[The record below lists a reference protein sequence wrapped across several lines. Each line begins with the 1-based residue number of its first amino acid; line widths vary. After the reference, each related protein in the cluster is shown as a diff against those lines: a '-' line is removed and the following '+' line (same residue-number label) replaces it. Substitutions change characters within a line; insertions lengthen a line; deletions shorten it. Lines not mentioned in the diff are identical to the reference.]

1 MLRDVLIE
9 IGLEELPFIAMKQ
22 VLEEMPKAFCKWLD
36 EQYIVRENATVW
48 VTPRRIVFYVTHV
61 EPMQKIL
68 PSKVKGPPV
77 SVAFK
82 DGKETRALQGFLQ
95 KCDTDQYEI
104 ETIQNQQYV
113 FCTMQPSCKTIQQVL
128 VEDFP
133 TWIQK
138 FPFKTQMKCAG
149 YQFVRP
155 LRWICCMV
163 GDDVVPLVLFSVQS
177 ESKSMGLRGFP
188 TIAIDSAESYPEQV
202 EKNFVQLDTK
212 KRYQTIQKSV
222 STYSPESIIEKNAY
236 CTEWPVVCKSSFSPS
251 LLNVPKEAIQTMIE
265 DHLICFTLQ
274 KTDGDLLP
282 SFQFVMNGPRDEN
295 KVSQGYEKVIAAK
308 LEDAKFFFEQDQKIP
323 LKDRSTH
330 IDRIIFM
337 KGLGTVLQKT
347 NRLLLMAE
355 KFPCGEDVQ
364 LLKRTTMLSKM
375 DLSTHMVA
383 ELSELQGTM
392 GKIYAAL
399 QGEEE
404 RVCVALESY
413 YLPKRESDPIP
424 KDSIGQI
431 VGLLDRIDT
440 LAGAFAIGMSVSSS
454 ADPFGLRRQLN
465 GILRILYE
473 IPFSICLEEAFFWAL
488 HCYKEVN
495 QLDMKEEE
503 ILSNLQDFY
512 TQRLNLF
519 LQSMHRYD
527 MVNAVLCSSWIHPF
541 HAKEK
546 LVLLEENGSSDE
558 FKVLCE
564 SFTRI
569 RNITKGDYATE
580 KVQTLLLV
588 EPQEQALYDAFQK
601 CIGKNDATDEPDY
614 LVIQLKK
621 MYSLNPFIV
630 DFFDCVLVHCE
641 DSALKDNR
649 IRLIS
654 AINRYFLQ
662 FCDFSEIV
670 FQGGN

>member
-9 IGLEELPFIAMKQ
+9 IGLEELPFLVMKQ
-22 VLEEMPKAFCKWLD
+22 LLEEMPKAFCKWLD
-36 EQYIVRENATVW
+36 DQTVQRESSTIW
-48 VTPRRIVFYVTHV
+48 VTPRRIVFYISHV

-82 DGKETRALQGFLQ
+82 DGQETRALQGFLQ
-95 KCDTDQYEI
+95 KCGTDQYEI
-104 ETIQNQQYV
+104 ETIQSQQYV
-113 FCTMQPSCKTIQQVL
+113 FCTIQPSCKTIQQVL
-128 VEDFP
+128 IEEFP

-138 FPFKTQMKCAG
+138 FPFKTQMKCTG

-155 LRWICCMV
+155 IRWICCMI
-163 GDDVVPLVLFSVQS
+163 GDEVVPVALFSVQS
-177 ESKSMGLRGFP
+177 QAKSPGLRGFP
-188 TIAIDSAESYPEQV
+188 LIPIDSAETYQEQL

-236 CTEWPVVCKSSFSPS
+236 CTEWPVVCKASFSSS

-265 DHLICFTLQ
+265 DHLICFILQ
-274 KTDGDLLP
+274 KTDGNLLP

-323 LKDRSTH
+323 LKDRSDH
-330 IDRIIFM
+330 IDRMIFM

-364 LLKRTTMLSKM
+364 LLKRATMLSKM

-383 ELSELQGTM
+383 ELPELQGTM
-392 GKIYAAL
+392 GRIYGTL

-424 KDSIGQI
+424 MDDIGQI
-431 VGLLDRIDT
+431 LGLLDRIDT

-454 ADPFGLRRQLN
+454 ADPFGLRRQIN
-465 GILRILYE
+465 GILRILHE
-473 IPFSICLEEAFFWAL
+473 KPLSIFTKEAFSWAL
-488 HCYKEVN
+488 HCYKEIN
-495 QLDMKEEE
+495 QLDMKEDE
-503 ILSNLQDFY
+503 ILSQLQDFY

-519 LQSMHRYD
+519 LQSVHRYD

-546 LVLLEENGSSDE
+546 LVLLEENASSNE
-558 FKVLCE
+558 FKILCE

-580 KVQTLLLV
+580 DVQTSLLV
-588 EPQEQALYDAFQK
+588 EHQEKALYDAFQK
-601 CIGKNDATDEPDY
+601 CILKNDVIDEPNH

-641 DSALKDNR
+641 DSALKENR

-670 FQGGN
+670 FEGGN

>member
-9 IGLEELPFIAMKQ
+9 IGLEELPFVAMKQ
-22 VLEEMPKAFCKWLD
+22 LLEEMPKAFCKWLD
-36 EQYIVRENATVW
+36 EQSVQRESSSIW
-48 VTPRRIVFYVTHV
+48 VTPRRIVFYISHV

-95 KCDTDQYEI
+95 KCGTDQYEI
-104 ETIQNQQYV
+104 ETIQNQQYI

-128 VEDFP
+128 IEDFP

-138 FPFKTQMKCAG
+138 FPFKTQMKCTG

-163 GDDVVPLVLFSVQS
+163 GDAVVPLTLFSVQS
-177 ESKSMGLRGFP
+177 EAKSSGLRGFP
-188 TIAIDSAESYPEQV
+188 VIPIDSAESYQERL
-202 EKNFVQLDTK
+202 ERNFIQLDTV
-212 KRYQTIQKSV
+212 KRYETIQKAV
-222 STYSPESIIEKNAY
+222 SAYSPESIIEKNAY
-236 CTEWPVVCKSSFSPS
+236 CTEWPVVCKASFSSS
-251 LLNVPKEAIQTMIE
+251 LLKVPKEAIQTMIE

-274 KTDGDLLP
+274 EANGALSP
-282 SFQFVMNGPRDEN
+282 FFQFVMNGPRDEN

-323 LKDRSTH
+323 LKDRSIH
-330 IDRIIFM
+330 IDRMIFM
-337 KGLGTVLQKT
+337 KGLGTVLQKKD
-347 NRLLLMAE
+347 RLVFMVE
-355 KFPCGEDVQ
+355 KFPCGADMP
-364 LLKRTTMLSKM
+364 LLKRAAILSKM

-383 ELSELQGTM
+383 ELPELQGTM
-392 GKIYAAL
+392 GRIYGTL

-404 RVCVALESY
+404 RVSMALESY
-413 YLPKRESDPIP
+413 YSPKRESDPIP
-424 KDSIGQI
+424 RDDIGQI
-431 VGLLDRIDT
+431 LGLLDRIDT

-454 ADPFGLRRQLN
+454 ADPFGLRRQMN

-473 IPFSICLEEAFFWAL
+473 KPLSISIKEAFSWAL
-488 HCYKEVN
+488 HCYQEVN
-495 QLDMKEEE
+495 HLEMKEDE
-503 ILSNLQDFY
+503 IQSNLQDFY

-527 MVNAVLCSSWIHPF
+527 MVNAVLCSAWIHPF
-541 HAKEK
+541 CAKEK
-546 LVLLEENGSSDE
+546 LLLLEENASSDE
-558 FKVLCE
+558 FKILCE

-580 KVQTLLLV
+580 DVQTSLLV
-588 EPQEQALYDAFQK
+588 EPQEIALYEAFQK
-601 CIGKNDATDEPDY
+601 CTLKGDTADKSDH

-630 DFFDCVLVHCE
+630 DFFDCVLVRCE
-641 DSALKDNR
+641 DPALQENR